1 MSVVCELQEMKDLT
15 EKKGKRKKGD
25 IEDDDTETSSGV
37 RKRLKGGKGGKKT
50 KRK

>member
-1 MSVVCELQEMKDLT
+1 MKDLS
-15 EKKGKRKKGD
+15 EQKGKRKKGD
-25 IEDDDTETSSGV
+25 IDDDDTESSNGV